1 MAVNGQV
8 RAESRAEGFTE
19 PYRQIEL
26 AVGEPG
32 VLTKV
37 LVEEGSRVQP
47 GQIVARLDTLVLERT
62 LEIARQRSEFVGALR
77 AAEAELELR
86 TSHLQKLSQLRDR
99 GHATQQE
106 LDRAATDL
114 KVAEARVAMAH
125 EELALQRL
133 ECQRIEAQIE
143 HRVVRSPIQGVVS
156 HLWHEE
162 GESFLSSDP
171 RVATI
176 VQLNR
181 LKAKFPLDPDSV
193 VTLKVGQDVRLTIDT
208 NTANVSATVES
219 ISPVMDAKSATFEV
233 TVGIDNAKETIPSG
247 ARCWLEIPSTQ
258 SEGTAAIRS
267 SNADLGGR

>member
-1 MAVNGQV
+1 VANGPV

-32 VLTKV
+32 VLAKV
-37 LVEEGSRVQP
+37 LVQEGSRVQP
-47 GQIVARLDTLVLERT
+47 GQIVAQLDTLVLERT

-86 TSHLQKLSQLRDR
+86 ASQLQQLSQLRDR
-99 GHATQQE
+99 GHATQRE

-133 ECQRIEAQIE
+133 ECLRIEAQIE

-181 LKAKFPLDPDSV
+181 LKAKFPLDPEAV
-193 VTLKVGQDVRLTIDT
+193 VTLTVGQDVRLTLDADT
-208 NTANVSATVES
+208 ATLPATVES

-233 TVGIDNAKETIPSG
+233 TVAIDNAEETIPSG
-247 ARCWLEIPSTQ
+247 ARCWLEIPPTPSD
-258 SEGTAAIRS
+258 GTPATRPTKG
-267 SNADLGGR
+267 DVGGR